1 MTAKS
6 NRHLLID
13 GVEQNIK
20 NVMKQIG
27 VDPEASNNLREVSM
41 IKKLKAAPVVLIS
54 NPNMLPEVDNEIIQ
68 NCPAPAPFDGT
79 FIFETV
85 HPDLTEDH
93 VDDRVFYICTVNYRH
108 MHIKIMTLTRVE
120 GTNQSPREY
129 SLKATEDW
137 RWRLA
142 KADYSVVEAMGDDVG
157 AYREAFDGVEDDIRR
172 TVVTFLMTMN
182 ANNME
187 MINNP
192 PHLTKKERINL
203 ARGKLNTRPL
213 PFYTVQVGKSYRKA
227 KSEEPLTQGASKIT
241 HLRRAHL
248 RRYQATKNTFIPC
261 VLINAGQGNAS
272 SQLWVL

>member
-1 MTAKS
+1 
-6 NRHLLID
+6 
-13 GVEQNIK
+13 
-20 NVMKQIG
+20 
-27 VDPEASNNLREVSM
+27 
-41 IKKLKAAPVVLIS
+41 
-54 NPNMLPEVDNEIIQ
+54 
-68 NCPAPAPFDGT
+68 
-79 FIFETV
+79 
-85 HPDLTEDH
+85 
-93 VDDRVFYICTVNYRH
+93 
-108 MHIKIMTLTRVE
+108 
-120 GTNQSPREY
+120 
-129 SLKATEDW
+129 
-137 RWRLA
+137 
-142 KADYSVVEAMGDDVG
+142 
-157 AYREAFDGVEDDIRR
+157 
-172 TVVTFLMTMN
+172 
-182 ANNME
+182 ME